1 MAQYGT
7 SISSENKNFRT
18 KKVQKEP
25 LTIFGMPLMPGD
37 EPSPKTIKVPQKD
50 LLVFF
55 RQLSVVLESGV
66 ALAQGLDLLSENM
79 NNKVFAKCMQ
89 NISSDLSAGEELST
103 CLRKYPKIFVPITVG
118 LIEAGEAGGI
128 LSKVL
133 DRIATLMEQQAKIK
147 GQITGALIY
156 PILVLVLAV
165 SVSLGLLIFIVPKF
179 KDMFD
184 NMGAELPGL
193 TSFMLGLSKFVTS
206 IKFAIGAPISILIFF
221 FLFKTFYSTTNG
233 RLIIDKFIFKIPLFG
248 DLILRSEMASF
259 CDTLSTLIDSGVPI
273 IESMGRCITASS
285 NQLIKNT
292 IKRGI
297 LLVES
302 GQELNTSLAVSKSF
316 PKLVVSMI
324 RIGEETGQLSF
335 MLENLSVFYKREVEA
350 TVSALTKAMEPAII
364 FVVAGIVGTIVISL
378 YLPMFSIITKM
389 GG

>member
-1 MAQYGT
+1 MATYGT
-7 SISSENKNFRT
+7 PISSNTINRIKKNP
-18 KKVQKEP
+18 KEP
-25 LTIFGMPLMPGD
+25 FTLFGMPLLPGD
-37 EPSPKTIKVPQKD
+37 EPSPRTVKVPQKD

-55 RQLSVVLESGV
+55 RQLSVILESGV
-66 ALAQGLDLLSENM
+66 ALAQGLELLSENM
-79 NNKVFAKCMQ
+79 NNKVFAKCLQ
-89 NISSDLSAGEELST
+89 KISAELSAGEELSS
-103 CLRKYPKIFVPITVG
+103 CLRNYPKIFAPITVG

-147 GQITGALIY
+147 SQITGALIY
-156 PILVLVLAV
+156 PILVLVLAI

-179 KDMFD
+179 KDMFN

-193 TSFMLGLSKFVTS
+193 TNFMLNLSKFVTS
-206 IKFAIGAPISILIFF
+206 SKFGVGAPIAIVICFL
-221 FLFKTFYSTTNG
+221 LFKTYYASTSG
-233 RLIIDKFIFKIPLFG
+233 RLTVDKLILKIPLFG

-259 CDTLSTLIDSGVPI
+259 CDTLSTLIASGVPI
-273 IESMGRCITASS
+273 VESMGRCITASS

-292 IKRGI
+292 IKRAI

-302 GQELNTSLAVSKSF
+302 GQELNTSLSVSKSF
-316 PKLVVSMI
+316 HKLVVSMI
-324 RIGEETGQLSF
+324 KIGEETGQLSF
-335 MLENLSVFYKREVEA
+335 MLDNLSAFYKREVEA